1 MVDQRICQFLKYLY
15 LSASEE
21 SFTFD
26 EAIDFELFY
35 PIATKNRIA
44 NIMFYGLKNIKKE
57 NQPSKELYLKIYN
70 ECMMYGV
77 KTFHQDNSF
86 KAIAKEYKNKNIELT
101 VVKGQ
106 VLKSLYLKPDMR
118 VMGDIDFIVPRHEY
132 VKARNILVDNF
143 KYHIEHEDK
152 DELCALNE
160 QHVCVELHQHL
171 ATELSNNQKYFDKT
185 YELHKVQ
192 CGDYYVL
199 DDDYHFLYMMDHIY
213 KHFVD
218 GGLGLK
224 YILDFALFVK
234 KYPKVIENTFKE
246 LHKLKLANITLG
258 FLQICQNYIGMDVRE
273 QLSLFDKEISE
284 EATDKLLKL
293 MIKNGEYGT
302 VESRV
307 NAKNVQGTFVKR
319 MKKRL
324 FPMVVRPGKNK
335 VLECIIYPFR
345 LIWFWICF
353 VAKDTKYIIHVFKK
367 RSSMSDEERDEVKIM
382 FDELK

>member
-21 SFTFD
+21 SFSFD
-26 EAIDFELFY
+26 DAIDFELFY

-57 NQPSKELYLKIYN
+57 NQPSKELYLKLYN

-86 KAIAKEYKNKNIELT
+86 KAIAKEYKNQNIELT

-106 VLKSLYLKPDMR
+106 VLKSLYLKEDMR

-132 VKARNILVDNF
+132 VKAREILVDKFN
-143 KYHIEHEDK
+143 YHIEHEDK
-152 DELCALNE
+152 DELCALNA
-160 QHVCVELHQHL
+160 QKVCVELHQHL

-185 YELHKVQ
+185 YESHKVAKD
-192 CGDYYVL
+192 DYFVL
-199 DDDYHFLYMMDHIY
+199 DTDYHFIYMMDHIY

-234 KYPKVIENTFKE
+234 KYPNV
-246 LHKLKLANITLG
+246 
-258 FLQICQNYIGMDVRE
+258 
-273 QLSLFDKEISE
+273 
-284 EATDKLLKL
+284 
-293 MIKNGEYGT
+293 IKNT
-302 VESRV
+302 
-307 NAKNVQGTFVKR
+307 
-319 MKKRL
+319 
-324 FPMVVRPGKNK
+324 
-335 VLECIIYPFR
+335 I
-345 LIWFWICF
+345 
-353 VAKDTKYIIHVFKK
+353 
-367 RSSMSDEERDEVKIM
+367 
-382 FDELK
+382 DELRHLQATGASLLYT